1 MTYLIKMSLE
11 VMQTDVAEKGQQ
23 YMETMKLTCDNKDKG
38 KIMG

>member
-23 YMETMKLTCDNKDKG
+23 YMETKLTCDNKDKG